1 MTLSLVLLKKVDQ
14 IYDNKYNINTN
25 DSKSLSKTK
34 YFSNSS
40 SLQNLTE
47 KIDPKRGEDFD
58 QIHYNLLRNRE
69 IQGRDEVMNT
79 TTSRSQQESTSETI
93 YWIPVLVLILVL
105 ILVFSAIAANFV
117 VMKNKNKVEKK
128 LGSESESEE
137 ESDNSIPTDE
147 EILKFVESLDFDFI
161 DDIEKPQEVDSTKK
175 TIEKNRKTKNRSLL

>member
-1 MTLSLVLLKKVDQ
+1 MTLSLVFLKKADQ
-14 IYDNKYNINTN
+14 IHDNKYNINTN

-47 KIDPKRGEDFD
+47 KIELKRGEDFD
-58 QIHYNLLRNRE
+58 EIHYNLLRNQE
-69 IQGRDEVMNT
+69 IEGRDEVMNK
-79 TTSRSQQESTSETI
+79 TTSCPQQENTSETI

-117 VMKNKNKVEKK
+117 VMKNKNKAEKK

-137 ESDNSIPTDE
+137 ESDNSVSTDE
-147 EILKFVESLDFDFI
+147 EILKFVESLDLVFI
-161 DDIEKPQEVDSTKK
+161 DDIEKPQEEVGSTLEAIVKLELK
-175 TIEKNRKTKNRSLL
+175 DKQ